1 MDLSL
6 LLPLPSLD
14 PLALLAQVAPPP
26 DAGSIDRYVIYV
38 LLLGLIG
45 LFGLYTK
52 KIIDGEKEWKATA
65 KEASAEFP
73 KMATTLEKAVETGRI
88 QQGLLEAQVHDL
100 SQLKDTVSRVERHL
114 DDLRVSIKAAPPSR
128 RRPAGEES

>member
-1 MDLSL
+1 MDLL
-6 LLPLPSLD
+6 FFAPLPPLD

-73 KMATTLEKAVETGRI
+73 KMATILEKAVEAGRT
-88 QQGLLEAQVHDL
+88 QQTLIEAQVRDI

-114 DDLRVSIKAAPPSR
+114 DDLRLSIKAVPPSR
-128 RRPAGEES
+128 RRTAGEEA